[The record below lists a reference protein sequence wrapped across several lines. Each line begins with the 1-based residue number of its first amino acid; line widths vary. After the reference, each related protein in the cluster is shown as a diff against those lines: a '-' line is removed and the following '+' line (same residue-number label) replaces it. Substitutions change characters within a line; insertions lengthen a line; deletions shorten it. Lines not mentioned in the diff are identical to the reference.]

1 MEIRECCILDELIL
15 YDEINI
21 IIYLGVKRKIDEF
34 AIFFKRTHDII
45 A

>member
-1 MEIRECCILDELIL
+1 MEIWESCILDEFIP
-15 YDEINI
+15 YDEINLMK
-21 IIYLGVKRKIDEF
+21 YLGVKRKIDEF